1 VQDLRPKTISEE
13 ARNNFTHT
21 CVCDRYVNPDEELFK
36 KAEDSLKYFKEKF
49 VFVKTELKEK
59 ENRRRNWSE
68 AFLRDEDV
76 TLESYMAGGEKKKQK
91 LGTYPSTGIH

>member
-1 VQDLRPKTISEE
+1 M
-13 ARNNFTHT
+13 RN
-21 CVCDRYVNPDEELFK
+21 
-36 KAEDSLKYFKEKF
+36 FKEKF
-49 VFVKTELKEK
+49 VFVKTEVKEK

-91 LGTYPSTGIH
+91 LGT